1 MQKLRVGP
9 ALAADS
15 QIGPVASAA
24 QLRGNLDYV
33 ALARAEGCEVIGGD
47 TINGPTD
54 GFFQRPAL
62 FLNARND
69 MRVSREEIFGPCAA
83 VIRVSSFDEALAA
96 ANDTEFG
103 LSAGICTASLKHA
116 RALPAGGEAGGGRVK
131 PPPARGGF
139 STPFR
144 GP

>member
-33 ALARAEGCEVIGGD
+33 ALA
-47 TINGPTD
+47 
-54 GFFQRPAL
+54 
-62 FLNARND
+62 
-69 MRVSREEIFGPCAA
+69 REEIFGPCAA

-116 RALPAGGEAGGGRVK
+116 RAFRQGAKAGMVMVNLPTAGVDFHVPFGGTKGSSHGPREQGRHAAEFFTTIKTSYSFAG
-131 PPPARGGF
+131 
-139 STPFR
+139 
-144 GP
+144 